1 MLEYSARA
9 AMGPLE
15 KPALLRGREVLR
27 AGKPAAR
34 VCNPAGGQR
43 FLALGRLRQLKQP
56 PAIAMP

>member
-9 AMGPLE
+9 AMGPAE

-34 VCNPAGGQR
+34 VCNHAGGPR
-43 FLALGRLRQLKQP
+43 FLAFGRLRQLKQP
-56 PAIAMP
+56 PAIVMP